1 MSSEIRTNSV
11 FVSAKGGVLDIIRD
25 GEVLASVAVPAGRV
39 PAADYLA
46 LLPQGAW
53 LEVSE
58 GLAVLQPREAVGIQP
73 YGAGSH
79 DTGAN
84 PDFQPTSASRMEM
97 EMRLQLNKMQAA
109 TARLEARQRA
119 LEVIER
125 VPQAPAPTPAP
136 APAAESGAVVV
147 E

>member
-136 APAAESGAVVV
+136 APAAESEAVVV